1 MGRREFI
8 SVGNDFDT
16 PDGTSVRDYIH
27 VMDLAE
33 GHLKALKRLQEKPK
47 HYAVYNLG
55 IGRGISVREMI
66 DVSAR
71 VDDDVDDDDD
81 THMLYMCVC
90 VEVFTKNV
98 KKKSILYMCVCRVY
112 RISIS
117 LYLSISLHDIYDCN

>member
-1 MGRREFI
+1 MSVSTLHIYTSSDFFSLFFSKVAMGRREFI

-33 GHLKALKRLQEKPK
+33 GHLKALKKLQEKAK

-71 VDDDVDDDDD
+71 ID
-81 THMLYMCVC
+81 
-90 VEVFTKNV
+90 
-98 KKKSILYMCVCRVY
+98 
-112 RISIS
+112 
-117 LYLSISLHDIYDCN
+117 